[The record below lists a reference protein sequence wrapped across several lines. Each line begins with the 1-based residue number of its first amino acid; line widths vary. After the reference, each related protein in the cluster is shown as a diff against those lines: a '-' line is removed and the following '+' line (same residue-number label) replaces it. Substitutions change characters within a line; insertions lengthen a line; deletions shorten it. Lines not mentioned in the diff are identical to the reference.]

1 MTSRTTATPGRA
13 SAGSGRT
20 IASKTDRATP
30 GTRVEHRA
38 SLKSTQVEHKAA
50 PTHVAHGAAPER
62 ATHVV
67 HKKAAPAK
75 SAKSTAHHEESS
87 MARTASKTTT
97 DHDAIRKW
105 AEKRGGHPTSV
116 TGTEHGKEGAGI
128 LRLDFGVKDEKL
140 QPVDWDAFFDK
151 FEESKLAFLYQD
163 KTASGKMSRFHKFIH
178 RH

>member
-1 MTSRTTATPGRA
+1 MTSRTTTATPGRA
-13 SAGSGRT
+13 SPGSASRT
-20 IASKTDRATP
+20 IVTKTVTVTP
-30 GTRVEHRA
+30 A
-38 SLKSTQVEHKAA
+38 TQVEHKTAPPASHPTQVAA
-50 PTHVAHGAAPER
+50 PAPTAAHVE
-62 ATHVV
+62 

-75 SAKSTAHHEESS
+75 PAKAAAHHEESS
-87 MARTASKTTT
+87 TASKTTT

-116 TGTEHGKEGAGI
+116 TGTEHGMEGAGI

-140 QPVDWDAFFDK
+140 HPVDWDAFFDK